1 MPQFDAHPN
10 PDRTSRAQYPFL
22 ICLQSGLLAGRG
34 SQVVAPLVP
43 RSAFAAGTHRLAP
56 LVRIDDTEYVVL
68 VTSLETVPASL
79 LSRRIAN
86 LSRHRDALLAA
97 IDLLFYGV

>member
-1 MPQFDAHPN
+1 MGQFDAYPN
-10 PDRTSRAQYPFL
+10 PDRTSRNQYPFV
-22 ICLQSGLLAGRG
+22 ICLQSELLADRA

-43 RSAFAAGTHRLAP
+43 RSAFPTATNRLAP
-56 LVRIDDTEYVVL
+56 VVRIDDAEYVVL
-68 VTSLETVPASL
+68 VTSLETLPAGL

-86 LSRHRDALLAA
+86 LSRYRESLLGA

>member
-1 MPQFDAHPN
+1 MAQFDVYPN
-10 PDRTSRAQYPFL
+10 PDRTSRAQYPFV
-22 ICLQSGLLAGRG
+22 ICLQSALLADHA

-43 RSAFAAGTHRLAP
+43 RSGLAALTSRLAP
-56 LVRIDDTEYVVL
+56 LVRLDDTEYAVL
-68 VTSLETVPASL
+68 VTSLETLPGNL

-86 LSRHRDALLAA
+86 LSRHREELLGA

>member
-1 MPQFDAHPN
+1 MPQFDVYAN
-10 PDRTSRAQYPFL
+10 PDRTARAQYPFV
-22 ICLQSGLLAGRG
+22 ICLQSALLADRS

-43 RSAFAAGTHRLAP
+43 RSALATLTTLLAP
-56 LVRIDDTEYVVL
+56 VVSIDDAEYAVL
-68 VTSLETVPASL
+68 VTSLETLPASL

-86 LSRHRDALLAA
+86 LSRHRDSLLGA

>member
-1 MPQFDAHPN
+1 MAQFDAYPN
-10 PDRTSRAQYPFL
+10 PDRTSRNQYPFV
-22 ICLQSGLLAGRG
+22 ICLQSALLADRA

-43 RSAFAAGTHRLAP
+43 RNAFPTATNRLAP
-56 LVRIDDTEYVVL
+56 VVRIDDAEYVVL
-68 VTSLETVPASL
+68 VTSLETLPAGL

-86 LSRHRDALLAA
+86 LSQHRDALLGA

>member
-1 MPQFDAHPN
+1 MPQFDVYPN
-10 PDRTSRAQYPFL
+10 PDRTSRAQYPFV
-22 ICLQSGLLAGRG
+22 ICLQSGLLADRA

-43 RSAFAAGTHRLAP
+43 RRDLATATSRLAP
-56 LVRIDDTEYVVL
+56 VVRIDDADYAVL
-68 VTSLETVPASL
+68 VTSLETLPTGL

-86 LSRHRDALLAA
+86 LSRYRDSLLGA

>member
-1 MPQFDAHPN
+1 MAQFDVYPN

-22 ICLQSGLLAGRG
+22 ICLQSALLADRG
-34 SQVVAPLVP
+34 SEVVAPLVP
-43 RSAFAAGTHRLAP
+43 RSALATLTNRLAP
-56 LVRIDDTEYVVL
+56 VVRIDEADYAVL
-68 VTSLETVPASL
+68 VTSLETLPAGL

-86 LSRHRDALLAA
+86 LSRYRDSLLGA